1 MDMAAQLSDLRQ
13 AVPGC
18 HVAAF
23 VDLSAKMM
31 MTHDARSKAPQERL
45 DDLAERALRLLTTP
59 GVAEPAPDHV
69 VCVSADNL
77 EIFLRADPA
86 SDDSLV
92 LVCGLSTDVGTAV
105 QTGLALLKGFT
116 ADA

>member
-1 MDMAAQLSDLRQ
+1 MDMAAKLCDLRV
-13 AVPGC
+13 ALPGC

-23 VDLSAKMM
+23 VDLSAKMVM
-31 MTHDARSKAPQERL
+31 AHDARSKALQERL
-45 DDLAERALRLLTTP
+45 DDLAERALRLITMP
-59 GVAEPAPDHV
+59 GVAEPAPDHAI
-69 VCVSADNL
+69 CVSADNL

-92 LVCGLSTDVGTAV
+92 LVCGLRTEVTKAV
-105 QTGLALLKGFT
+105 ETGLTLLKEFA

>member
-1 MDMAAQLSDLRQ
+1 MDMANTLSELRH

-23 VDLSAKMM
+23 VDLSAKMV

-69 VCVSADNL
+69 VSVTADNL
-77 EIFLRADPA
+77 EIFVRADPA
-86 SDDSLV
+86 SEDCLV
-92 LVCGLSTDVGTAV
+92 LVCGFRTDVGAAV
-105 QTGLALLKGFT
+105 QTGLALLKAFT